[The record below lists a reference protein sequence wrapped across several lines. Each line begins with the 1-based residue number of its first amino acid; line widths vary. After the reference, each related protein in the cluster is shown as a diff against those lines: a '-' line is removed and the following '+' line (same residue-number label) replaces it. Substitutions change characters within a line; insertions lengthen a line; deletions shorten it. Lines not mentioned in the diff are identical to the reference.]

1 MDADSLRR
9 AVRENGIKSILN
21 LRGTNSADW
30 YNMETNAAQQLG
42 VRHYDFG
49 MDAEHDVKD
58 EDMEKVLAMIGDAPK
73 PILIHCKS
81 GADRTGLVAALY
93 LYSVEGK
100 SSDLAARELSV
111 FCGHIPY
118 LYFQDTI
125 AMDRSFTRYVEHHS
139 HISSGREIPA
149 ASPPKL
155 DTPRVAAVR
164 AGN

>member
-1 MDADSLRR
+1 
-9 AVRENGIKSILN
+9 
-21 LRGTNSADW
+21 
-30 YNMETNAAQQLG
+30 
-42 VRHYDFG
+42 

-100 SSDLAARELSV
+100 SSDLAGRELSV

-118 LYFQDTI
+118 LYFRDTI
-125 AMDRSFTRYVEHHS
+125 AMDRSFMRYVEHHS
-139 HISSGREIPA
+139 QFPSGRAKPA
-149 ASPPKL
+149 ASLPKP
-155 DTPRVAAVR
+155 DPPRVAAVSV
-164 AGN
+164 GN